1 MVNLQINTTQN
12 VNIQFNAASLGDRIL
27 AFILDFLLIAAYLF
41 AVFYL
46 AGAMGLLDQKMNQWS
61 KAAIISLISL
71 PALLYTLLSEF
82 FMEGQTLGKKVM
94 KVKVVKLDGYQASGL
109 DYFTRWIFRLVD
121 IFLGFGTGGIA
132 ILSIALSKN
141 SQRLG
146 DMAAGTAVI
155 SLKDTYNISHTI
167 LEEVSDYYQPHYPS
181 VINLTDRDMQIIK
194 DMFTIAQ
201 KKNDYPTMIKLREK
215 IEKTTNTSKG
225 TKTDYEFI
233 SIIIKDYSHF
243 TQHM

>member
-27 AFILDFLLIAAYLF
+27 AFILDFLLISAYLI

-46 AGAMGLLDQKMNQWS
+46 AGAMGLLDQKMDNWS
-61 KAAIISLISL
+61 KTAIISLISL
-71 PALLYTLLSEF
+71 PALLYTLVSEF
-82 FMEGQTLGKKVM
+82 FMEGQTLGKKVL

-194 DMFTIAQ
+194 DMFTAAQ
-201 KKNDYPTMIKLREK
+201 KKNDYPTIIKLREK
-215 IEKTTNTSKG
+215 IEKITNTNRG
-225 TKTDYEFI
+225 TKTDNEYI
-233 SIIIKDYSHF
+233 NIIIKDYSHF